1 MNALATI
8 PVDMIEPGQRLRG
21 LSEAQVVG
29 LMNSIGDVGLLNP
42 ITVCAREI
50 VRGGMMVQGYGLVA
64 GAHRLEAVT
73 RLGLVDIAANVVTL
87 SDLECQ
93 IAECDENLCGTTLSK
108 AERAIF
114 VKRRKDA
121 YEALHPETKA
131 TSEGGGGRNNATRRQ
146 LGDDIA
152 DRFTADTAAKTG
164 QSERAVQRDAERG
177 SKISEKALSL
187 IKGSKLDNGTYL
199 DKLKNVPD
207 ADQVA
212 KVRSDLNSQT
222 GIARRIKIAD
232 APLSDSEAR
241 EAQVAALMAAWNKAS
256 QEARQ
261 DFLTRIDTPVFD
273 RSAA

>member
-1 MNALATI
+1 MSALVTI
-8 PVDMIEPGQRLRG
+8 PVEMIEPGQRLRG

-121 YEALHPETKA
+121 YEALHPETRNGGDRRGPDRQVGELK
-131 TSEGGGGRNNATRRQ
+131 TS
-146 LGDDIA
+146 

-164 QSERAVQRDAERG
+164 QSERVVQRDAERG

-187 IKGSKLDNGTYL
+187 VKGSKLDNGTYL
-199 DKLKNVPD
+199 DKLKKVPD
-207 ADQVA
+207 AEQVA
-212 KVRSDLNSQT
+212 KVRSDLNNQS

-232 APLSDSEAR
+232 APLSDGEAR
-241 EAQVAALMAAWNKAS
+241 EAQVAALMSAWNKAS

-261 DFLTRIDTPVFD
+261 DFLARIDVPVMD